1 MHEPFPGMAGYES
14 YATNTPKSYCGP
26 TASIFSELFQS
37 NIPTCIRLTILLYH
51 RELTSS
57 THSVNSSSFV
67 KGSFAPTS
75 AVPNVDVSGNRPDGA
90 LPSPSFLKTEGNSP
104 PRPQFI

>member
-1 MHEPFPGMAGYES
+1 MHEPFPGMAGYEL

-67 KGSFAPTS
+67 KESLEPTFALPKLVVKGKS
-75 AVPNVDVSGNRPDGA
+75 PLGA
-90 LPSPSFLKTEGNSP
+90 FPSPSFLKTEGNSP
-104 PRPQFI
+104 P